1 MRARAVNETAALL
14 TPGVVGWS
22 VGWIGRFTPASTAV
36 AAAIAPEHLFISID
50 SGDTKG
56 VAKKKTNTTNTMIHN
71 CCAFHLGGTVWCQ
84 QPRFSQNG
92 GSISAIAKNDKKIG
106 VIFFWEQTTAIK
118 TKKR

>member
-50 SGDTKG
+50 NNK
-56 VAKKKTNTTNTMIHN
+56 
-71 CCAFHLGGTVWCQ
+71 LL
-84 QPRFSQNG
+84 
-92 GSISAIAKNDKKIG
+92 
-106 VIFFWEQTTAIK
+106 
-118 TKKR
+118 